1 MKKFLVAMV
10 SAAMIFVACGDDSSS
25 SGPNDELGIE
35 SSSSVEQGKSSSPVI
50 PGNNP
55 ESSNSSAKSSSSGIQ
70 NNSSSSE
77 KAKSSSSK
85 DEKETKVS
93 SNSVKSS
100 SSSSVVNS
108 SSSSN
113 AKSSSSSAKSSS
125 SFVDPISSSN
135 LQGDK
140 LSSSSSEKQFVS
152 SSSFVEVPPTSS
164 ETESSSSSSEDKVN
178 CSALLEGETG
188 WNWNVP
194 KECRFNP
201 DIDYGTMTDER
212 DGKVYRT
219 VKIGDQVWMAEN
231 LNYADSAEIPSLKR
245 KSWCYNGEPKNCD
258 VAGRLYTWAAAIDSV
273 SLADD
278 ADNPRICGYGKEC
291 DFTSTR
297 SATFVQGVC
306 PGGWHLPSKKEWNAL
321 FTVVGGDSTAGKLL
335 KSQTGWYNRGN
346 GTDAFGFS
354 ALPAGGRN
362 GDGEGYNEGDY
373 AYFWSS
379 TELNSNYAYDVHL
392 GYGGDDAGLL
402 YNIKNNGFSV
412 RCLKDKTPEPSAKS
426 TSK

>member
-140 LSSSSSEKQFVS
+140 LSSSSSEKQSVS
-152 SSSFVEVPPTSS
+152 SSISVEEPPTSS
-164 ETESSSSSSEDKVN
+164 EIESSSSSGEDKVN

-201 DIDYGTMTDER
+201 NIDYGTMTDER

-219 VKIGDQVWMAEN
+219 VKIGVQVWMAEN
-231 LNYADSAEIPSLKR
+231 LNYADSAETPSLKR